1 MSPPRNQPPNHP
13 LRCEPVSED
22 AEEEEDDAGAEEDE
36 PSMRRLYTSKMP
48 CLPRY
53 SSGTGHSP
61 SSDPKPAAHGWPAIM
76 F

>member
-1 MSPPRNQPPNHP
+1 
-13 LRCEPVSED
+13 
-22 AEEEEDDAGAEEDE
+22 
-36 PSMRRLYTSKMP
+36 MP